1 MQSRNL
7 QTYPRDIIYRYPP
20 CLSQDCSAVQ
30 GWSWI
35 WRNSVTSHETGR
47 AYPCRSAEAQSNL
60 GSVWVVSEMLPLSS
74 PLPSAAHRVPELSL
88 KSCEGQDFGVQ
99 YLQMF
104 CSKGVKASS
113 VRQCPQATRSHRQ
126 QRSSLLQAEELT
138 DLFPGVP
145 HGRVFFKF
153 ILLQWSHLCIKAHLG
168 CVSWVSRVVCV
179 SPCWYRPC
187 PAPSAGLVPLPPL
200 CSCPCSHTAKC
211 SPKALQARGDT
222 SRY

>member
-1 MQSRNL
+1 M
-7 QTYPRDIIYRYPP
+7 T
-20 CLSQDCSAVQ
+20 SQ
-30 GWSWI
+30 
-35 WRNSVTSHETGR
+35 ETGR
-47 AYPCRSAEAQSNL
+47 AYPCPSAEAQSNL

-153 ILLQWSHLCIKAHLG
+153 ILLQ
-168 CVSWVSRVVCV
+168 
-179 SPCWYRPC
+179 
-187 PAPSAGLVPLPPL
+187 
-200 CSCPCSHTAKC
+200 
-211 SPKALQARGDT
+211 
-222 SRY
+222 